1 MFYQQWES
9 SNAIKAQSLCH
20 YHAIIMPFTKIKVIA
35 RHLYAIIATLY
46 RLQCNYSA
54 TNTQF
59 LRHLFRSI
67 LFQED
72 NNIDISV
79 NTQYYNGNVIII
91 FDNN

>member
-20 YHAIIMPFTKIKVIA
+20 YHAIIMPFICHY
-35 RHLYAIIATLY
+35 RDIISPF
-46 RLQCNYSA
+46 QCNYSA

-91 FDNN
+91 FDNNKLA